1 MTWPAVLVCS
11 AAYRNKMPADRG
23 EEGLVIRRKV
33 LGRIADRADQ
43 TKASAD
49 KIIEQSPRAEASDLA
64 LQEQVTGQR
73 IAFQEEARSGKEQ
86 GQGHSPL
93 GGLLACSKQAL
104 IPHACLL
111 RVADADDL
119 A

>member
-1 MTWPAVLVCS
+1 
-11 AAYRNKMPADRG
+11 MPADRR

-49 KIIEQSPRAEASDLA
+49 KIIEQSPRAEARDLS

-73 IAFQEEARSGKEQ
+73 IAFQEEARAGKER

-93 GGLLACSKQAL
+93 GWIAGVQQASAHPACV
-104 IPHACLL
+104 PPPG
-111 RVADADDL
+111 R
-119 A
+119 